1 MTIAVY
7 AGTFDPITN
16 GHLDIAHRAAYMFD
30 ELVIAVAENNYKS
43 NLFTTEERVS
53 LVKQATQKLTNVRV
67 DSFSGLLVDYCIN
80 NNIKAI
86 VRGLRVAGDF
96 EKELSMALM
105 NRKMQHSVDTVFLIS
120 EPEFLFVS
128 SSLIKEVAQVGGR
141 VTDLVPPAVFK
152 ALKEKYIRQGYMG
165 WE

>member
-16 GHLDIAHRAAYMFD
+16 GHLDIACRAARMFD
-30 ELVIAVAENNYKS
+30 ELVIAVAEHNYKS
-43 NLFTTEERVS
+43 NLFTTAERIS
-53 LVKQATQKLTNVRV
+53 FVKQATQELTNVRV
-67 DSFSGLLVDYCIN
+67 DAFSGLLVDYCLN

-128 SSLIKEVAQVGGR
+128 SSLIKEAAQAGGSVAE
-141 VTDLVPPAVFK
+141 LVPAAVLQ
-152 ALKEKYIRQGYMG
+152 ALKEKYAK
-165 WE
+165 